1 MEYENEVD
9 ELLARAAARHEAL
22 RMPKPKEHW
31 KQRRKRLLERS
42 RKHEG
47 KAAVAAYRVAYQQS
61 LRGRY
66 MHLQRLARQRGWD
79 WDLSFDDWVWMWTM
93 ANSAKRG
100 GVEVPAHLAKGRSKN
115 QVRLKRIDSKKGFT
129 FNNLVILQG
138 DRVLWQAE

>member
-42 RKHEG
+42 RKHEERLE
-47 KAAVAAYRVAYQQS
+47 VATYRVAYQKS

-66 MHLQRLARQRGWD
+66 MHLQRLARQRGWE
-79 WDLSFDDWVWMWTM
+79 WNLSFDDWVWMWTM
-93 ANSAKRG
+93 ADSARRG
-100 GVEVPAHLAKGRSKN
+100 SVEVPAHLAKGRGKN
-115 QVRLKRIDSKKGFT
+115 SVRVARIDREKPFEI
-129 FNNLVILQG
+129 NNLQILQG
-138 DRVLWQAE
+138 NRVLWQAE